1 MITPSWNFSSL
12 TPRSIHPPRPI
23 TPAQKAYEK
32 LQRNGISLVETSES
46 YSPLADAL
54 LNEFHA
60 GCNYGENDSGPLM
73 ASTFPNPWKHAF
85 KTRALLP
92 RRGASAIV
100 SAAEGACERL
110 GTSSMGLYQI
120 ENPRPFYPGGGTS
133 ALADGMLDVI
143 SDDHARYVGCVN
155 FLDVRKLARL
165 QKRLRAG
172 GEFVATNRFDFSLTN
187 RANAGLIAACKK
199 IGITPLCTNVLDGGL
214 ATGRYTST
222 NPTGGEVSRG
232 EGDLGPY
239 PVRKLE
245 KLDVLFRAQD
255 GLREKVNRRIGDTL
269 MKFND
274 APGGGGGQV
283 PRINRDVTT
292 TQIAIN
298 YVRAKGAVPLV
309 SVTNVRM
316 ANELLGCLGWE
327 LSEEEVDELDK
338 ACKSCGV

>member
-1 MITPSWNFSSL
+1 
-12 TPRSIHPPRPI
+12 
-23 TPAQKAYEK
+23 
-32 LQRNGISLVETSES
+32 
-46 YSPLADAL
+46 
-54 LNEFHA
+54 
-60 GCNYGENDSGPLM
+60 M

-155 FLDVRKLARL
+155 FLDVRKLAKL

-269 MKFND
+269 MNFND

>member
-1 MITPSWNFSSL
+1 M
-12 TPRSIHPPRPI
+12 
-23 TPAQKAYEK
+23 
-32 LQRNGISLVETSES
+32 VTSES

-54 LNEFHA
+54 INEFHS
-60 GCNYGENDSGPLM
+60 GCNYGDNAIGPLM
-73 ASTFPNPWKHAF
+73 GSTFINPWKHAL
-85 KTRALLP
+85 KNRALLP

-100 SAAEGACERL
+100 SAAESACERL

-133 ALADGMLDVI
+133 ALAEGMLDVI
-143 SDDHARYVGCVN
+143 SDDHARYVGCVK
-155 FLDVRKLARL
+155 FLDVRRLAKL
-165 QKRLRAG
+165 QMKLRAG
-172 GEFVATNRFDFSLTN
+172 GEFVATNQFDFSLTN
-187 RANAGLIAACKK
+187 RANMGLIAACKK
-199 IGITPLCTNVLDGGL
+199 MGITPLCTNVLDGGL

-222 NPTGGEVSRG
+222 NPTGGEVSKK

-245 KLDVLFRAQD
+245 RLDVLFRVQD
-255 GLREKVNRRIGDTL
+255 GLREKVNRRIGDSL

-274 APGGGGGQV
+274 SVGGGQA
-283 PRINRDVTT
+283 PRINRDVST

-298 YVRAKGAVPLV
+298 YVRAKGAVPIV
-309 SVTNVRM
+309 SVTSVRM